1 MEDDFGRVLNHRY
14 NPLLHTGIDVQKE
27 TKKIPPSEWYTFNPS
42 DKWVIT
48 ESTPQSAQPPGFIL
62 PLFPYQLSSI
72 YVMLEMERCREFMDK
87 NAIYMTEGA
96 TLSNPFGSGKT
107 PVILGL
113 ISFTSKCPTA
123 GIFTVGFNESYWI
136 RKNEFY
142 EKQLR
147 NGQKNNISMPR
158 GIIIKKFPG
167 TYYQPTLVFVGRN
180 VISQWELQVKKFNP
194 SLRTMIISDIRSLKK
209 FYAIICK
216 DTKQLNNFD
225 IIIIKN
231 EKVTGQWDFVNGE
244 IVEHPNRGKDKR
256 IFNVIA
262 NICRNI
268 WFKRVVID
276 DFDTIKLPPILGNIN
291 ALFKWYV
298 SSTKKKQ
305 KRTATW
311 HNHEHTSFESL
322 IHHNYFTVNDI
333 LCNQV
338 LYSLFNVAISDDYY
352 KKFVTVGRPRFYYYE
367 FAHPAGKV
375 INLIGQMGGDKIN
388 DIMEALNGNAIGEA
402 AKMAGVE
409 TTDPNKIFKAL
420 MQKNYE
426 RIEDAKRVIK
436 LFETYYNKID
446 IDSLHQPPPNHT
458 FGKLSIR
465 EGKPLD
471 YKYPGI
477 KQLLAEEE
485 AYQRKELDNATDIL
499 NNFKNSI
506 SEDANCQICSGP
518 LIDENE
524 NYAILPCGHEM
535 LHAYCATRGL
545 KFHKETCPR
554 GIEIVGSCPF
564 DRNHRVLLSEMTYI
578 RNDVQWD
585 QLDNLLEVEDESQ
598 HQEHTQEQPLPSTT
612 TEDTDGTPEWQKRF
626 IMVKPKER
634 TKMDALVELLM
645 GIKPDEQKETH
656 LIIPNMLVGKHRL
669 LEPSYLNTSDL
680 YDDKEIKLP
689 SSIKNIIR
697 NQLNQLTNYVKGPK
711 CLIFAN
717 FESTLDQAE
726 NAMKKYGI
734 NYSRLMG
741 SSYTLNN
748 SVRGFVNGEIDH
760 LLLHGIEQCAG
771 LDLQVATDLIFVH
784 HVMEQNIMGQIIGRI
799 QRFGRQSNARIHFLL
814 YDNEIEHVMAYKDP
828 NPIDEI
834 ASPDPNAVVEEDD
847 DDSSADEDDS

>member
-1 MEDDFGRVLNHRY
+1 MKLLFKETKMEDDFGRVLNHRY
-14 NPLLHTGIDVQKE
+14 NPLLHTGIDDKKE
-27 TKKIPPSEWYTFNPS
+27 APKVSPSEWYTFNPS

-48 ESTPQSAQPPGFIL
+48 ESTPQAPNPPGFIL
-62 PLFPYQLSSI
+62 PLLPYQLSSV
-72 YVMLEMERCREFMDK
+72 YVMLEIERKREFMDK
-87 NAIYMTEGA
+87 NSIYMTEGA

-107 PVILGL
+107 AVILGL
-113 ISFTSKCPTA
+113 ISFLQKCPSA
-123 GIFTVGFNESYWI
+123 GIFTVGFNEAYWT

-142 EKQLR
+142 EKQNR
-147 NGQKNNISMPR
+147 TKAKSNINMPR
-158 GIIIKKFPG
+158 GVIIKKFPG

-180 VISQWELQVKKFNP
+180 VISQWENEVKTFNP
-194 SLRTMIISDIRSLKK
+194 TLRLMIISDIRSLKK
-209 FYAIICK
+209 FYSLICK
-216 DTKQLNNFD
+216 DPKQLNNFD

-231 EKVTGQWDFVNGE
+231 EKVTGQWEFVNGE

-305 KRTATW
+305 KRTAEW

-338 LYSLFNVAISDDYY
+338 LYGIFNVAISDDYY
-352 KKFVTVGRPRFYYYE
+352 KKFITVGRPRFYYYK
-367 FAHPAGKV
+367 FDHPAGKV

-409 TTDPNKIFKAL
+409 TSDPNKIFKAL

-436 LFETYYNKID
+436 LFDTYYNKIN
-446 IDSLHQPPPNHT
+446 IDSLEAPPPNTT
-458 FGKLSIR
+458 FGKTSIR
-465 EGKPLD
+465 EGKPLN
-471 YKYPGI
+471 YKFPGI
-477 KQLLAEEE
+477 KQLLTEEE
-485 AYQRKELDNATDIL
+485 AHQRKELDNANDIL
-499 NNFKNSI
+499 NNFKSSI

-545 KFHKETCPR
+545 KFHKETCAR
-554 GIEIVGSCPF
+554 GTEIVGACPF
-564 DRNHRVLLSEMTYI
+564 DRNHRVLLNEMTYI

-585 QLDNLLEVEDESQ
+585 QLDSILETSPDEETPPLVIEEDEK
-598 HQEHTQEQPLPSTT
+598 ETENEKEKEEWRPRLVTT
-612 TEDTDGTPEWQKRF
+612 KNNTRG
-626 IMVKPKER
+626 
-634 TKMDALVELLM
+634 KMDALVELLI
-645 GIKPDEQKETH
+645 GNQPKEQTETH

-669 LEPSYLNTSDL
+669 LEPAYLNSTELYNSTDVDL
-680 YDDKEIKLP
+680 PISIQNVIKL
-689 SSIKNIIR
+689 
-697 NQLNQLTNYVKGPK
+697 QLLTNKPK
-711 CLIFAN
+711 CLVFAN
-717 FESTLDQAE
+717 FESTLDHAE
-726 NAMKKYGI
+726 RAMKKNGI

-741 SSYTLNN
+741 SSHTLN
-748 SVRGFVNGEIDH
+748 SAVAGFVNGEIDH

-771 LDLQVATDLIFVH
+771 LNLQAATDLIFVH
-784 HVMEQNIMGQIIGRI
+784 HVMEENIMRQIMGRI
-799 QRFGRQSNARIHFLL
+799 QRFGRQTNARIHFLL
-814 YDNEIEHVMAYKDP
+814 YDNEIDYVMAYKDP

-834 ASPDPNAVVEEDD
+834 ATPASVASEESDDSSD
-847 DDSSADEDDS
+847 DDS